1 MLVSTLALVAPVHAA
16 QCTQDQALAFTTV
29 LMEVASSPDCAS
41 ITITDPAISD
51 LCKAPKCAA
60 AFRAKLD
67 RFPDCVAQGENIRAQ
82 VKKMTNCGG
91 SSAASSL
98 GATTRDCGH
107 QRSAEHHDRSCPGLR
122 DDGIAIGVQV

>member
-1 MLVSTLALVAPVHAA
+1 MKVLCTIGAMLVSTLALVAPVHAA

-98 GATTRDCGH
+98 GATTAIAVT
-107 QRSAEHHDRSCPGLR
+107 SAALSTT
-122 DDGIAIGVQV
+122 IALVLA